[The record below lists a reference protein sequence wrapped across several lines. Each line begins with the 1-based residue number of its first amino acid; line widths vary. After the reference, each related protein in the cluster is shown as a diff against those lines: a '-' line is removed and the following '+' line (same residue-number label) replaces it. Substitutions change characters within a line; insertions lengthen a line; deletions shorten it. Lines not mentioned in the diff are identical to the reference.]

1 MSQNTQ
7 RDLLN
12 TTKHANKVPNSPKH
26 AKSIPNSI
34 KRDKSVQCGLN
45 VQLHSKHSERN
56 QTMLNVPNGSK
67 LIKNTFRNKPN
78 YFKWTK
84 WIKIYQNA

>member
-45 VQLHSKHSERN
+45 V
-56 QTMLNVPNGSK
+56 
-67 LIKNTFRNKPN
+67 NTFKTFRKKPN
-78 YFKWTK
+78 YVKCT
-84 WIKIYQNA
+84 